1 MASDLLLR
9 CELVCSYVREFC
21 LHVYMQHKRPED
33 GRYTGVGVTE
43 GCWSSRR
50 AANVLKLLSYLSS
63 LKYNF
68 FCLLLSISIV
78 DKIGMFCASNEI
90 SVILLKI
97 C

>member
-68 FCLLLSISIV
+68 FVFYYQYQLWIKLGCFVQVMKFQSY
-78 DKIGMFCASNEI
+78 F
-90 SVILLKI
+90 
-97 C
+97 